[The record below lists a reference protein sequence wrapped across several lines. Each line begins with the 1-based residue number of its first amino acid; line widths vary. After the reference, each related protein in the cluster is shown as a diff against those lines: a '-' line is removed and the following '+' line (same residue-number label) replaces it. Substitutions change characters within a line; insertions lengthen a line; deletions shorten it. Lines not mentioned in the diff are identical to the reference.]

1 MAVPADDELEGLLE
15 KFVCVRIVQM
25 WGTDLSRFQFD
36 GSLTWAIFFTNADGT
51 IYGRYGSRSATGKLS
66 EKEISLT
73 GFKKS
78 LGGALA
84 LHVRYTKDK
93 DTVAKELAG
102 KSSQAKP
109 VWSRPEEI
117 PALKSN
123 PRFDKPFVGQ
133 RGRHGGC
140 IHCHM
145 FSTAELKSLREAGK
159 PIPDRS
165 FFPYPLPDELG
176 FHMNPEEMA
185 TVQRV
190 KPHSLAAKAGL
201 EQGDRILRLQGQ
213 SILSTADLQWVIHN
227 AGDKDTL
234 VAEVSRKQEKKTLKL
249 ELPQDWR
256 LGLSDWRFINM
267 GLLRQTLGFNVN
279 EMPKRRAQRLGLE
292 GKMALLVHRTTRE
305 LRQETGLGNQDL
317 IVAIDG
323 RREPMTVGA
332 FTRYVFRQKKPGS
345 KLKLTLL
352 QIVDRFPRPELEVEV
367 VVR

>member
-1 MAVPADDELEGLLE
+1 
-15 KFVCVRIVQM
+15 M
-25 WGTDLSRFQFD
+25 WGTDLHRFQFD
-36 GSLTWAIFFTNADGT
+36 RGLTWAIFFGNADGT

-66 EKEISLT
+66 EKEISLA

-78 LGGALA
+78 LRGAIA
-84 LHVRYTKDK
+84 LHERYCSTDRE
-93 DTVAKELAG
+93 TVAKELTG
-102 KSSQAKP
+102 KSSRSKP
-109 VWSRPEEI
+109 VWSKPEDI
-117 PALKSN
+117 PTLKSN
-123 PRFDKPFVGQ
+123 PRFQKPFVGQ
-133 RGRHGGC
+133 HGRHGGC

-145 FSTAELKSLREAGK
+145 VSTGELKSLRQAGK
-159 PIPDRS
+159 PIPDRK

-176 FHMNPEEMA
+176 FHMDPEEMA

-190 KPHSLAAKAGL
+190 KPHSIAAKAGL
-201 EQGDRILRLQGQ
+201 EPGDQILELQGQ
-213 SILSTADLQWVIHN
+213 PILSTADIQWVIHN

-234 VAEVSRKQEKKTLKL
+234 MAKVSRRQEKKTLKL

-279 EMPKRRAQRLGLE
+279 QMPKRRAQRLGLE
-292 GKMALLVHRTTRE
+292 GKMALVVNRTTRK
-305 LRQETGLGNQDL
+305 LRRETGLGSQDL

-323 RREPMTVGA
+323 KREPMTVGA
-332 FTRYVFRQKKPGS
+332 FTRYVFRNKKPGS

-367 VVR
+367 TVR